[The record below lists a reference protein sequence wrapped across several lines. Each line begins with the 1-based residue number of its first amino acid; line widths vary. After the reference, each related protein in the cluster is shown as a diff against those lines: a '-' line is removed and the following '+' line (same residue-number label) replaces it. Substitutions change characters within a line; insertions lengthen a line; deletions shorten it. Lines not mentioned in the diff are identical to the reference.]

1 MTVSKEDLLKD
12 SEFDPNGVE
21 RIAFRKVKHPIAIV
35 EPDPTWSQ
43 HFALAKAR
51 IETAIGDTAI
61 SINHV
66 GSTSVPNLPAKAV
79 IDIDLT
85 VRDINDEAS
94 YVSQLESQGFHFLL
108 REPHWHGHRF
118 FCDYGDVP
126 TNLHVWGPDCPE
138 AARHK
143 IFTDWL
149 KKNEDDRKLYEN
161 IKRES
166 AAASI
171 ASGEDVI
178 EYNNRK
184 QNVIREILRRAFKD
198 LGYL

>member
-1 MTVSKEDLLKD
+1 M
-12 SEFDPNGVE
+12 
-21 RIAFRKVKHPIAIV
+21 
-35 EPDPTWSQ
+35 
-43 HFALAKAR
+43 
-51 IETAIGDTAI
+51 
-61 SINHV
+61 
-66 GSTSVPNLPAKAV
+66 
-79 IDIDLT
+79 
-85 VRDINDEAS
+85 
-94 YVSQLESQGFHFLL
+94 
-108 REPHWHGHRF
+108 
-118 FCDYGDVP
+118 P

-149 KKNEDDRKLYEN
+149 RKNEDDRKLYEN